1 MEHLRTRKPYIP
13 ETELHSDANRPQLG
27 NYAWSA
33 LGYFNFYR
41 VLIPIILALLY
52 ISPFKP
58 DFLGAD
64 QADIFKSVLVSYL
77 TFNLLS
83 VVLIRGKQFNF
94 EWLVS
99 LMVSIDIV
107 AVILLMYSSGG
118 ISSGL
123 GMLLAVSCASA
134 SLLLA
139 NRFALIFTAIAAL
152 AILGEQ
158 GFRQFVLNDSTN
170 SYVQAGILGAT
181 FFVTSIL
188 SLILAQ
194 RTVEAEAKAQKRSED
209 IHRLQHLNERV
220 IQYMTAGV
228 LVVNHSGKIE
238 LYNQSAWKLLG
249 MPEKITRKPLVE
261 INYSLDKELRQWKKH
276 TGYRPGFIYGH
287 GDTLELEPRFQWF
300 SEEKDTLLVFLED
313 RSHLTQTAQN
323 LKLGSLGRLTA
334 SIAHEIRN
342 PLGALSHAS
351 QLLDES
357 EVLSSDDRELLT
369 IILNHSERMNTI
381 IENIMVLSQRKEA
394 KTQAVQMDVFLP
406 QFVED
411 FAISRD
417 PKPIL
422 NFELKPEK
430 FRIPFDISQLHQI
443 LTNLCE
449 NAARFS
455 FEKTGK
461 PTVMMSGAHKYGTKQ
476 FFLDVIDMGTGV
488 SPQNSEQI
496 FEPFFTTSKKGSG
509 LGLYLA
515 RELCEA
521 NGARLEYIPTPK
533 GGACFRIHFGELS
546 ER

>member
-1 MEHLRTRKPYIP
+1 MNRIKAYIP
-13 ETELHSDANRPQLG
+13 KSELNEDLSKPRLG
-27 NYAWSA
+27 NYAWNA
-33 LGYFNFYR
+33 LAYFNFYR
-41 VLIPIILALLY
+41 VLIPIILALVY
-52 ISPFKP
+52 VSPFKP
-58 DFLGAD
+58 DFLGSY
-64 QADIFKSVLVSYL
+64 QVDIFKAVLAAYL
-77 TFNLLS
+77 SFNL
-83 VVLIRGKQFNF
+83 VCIVIIRGKRFNF

-99 LMVSIDIV
+99 LLVSFDIV
-107 AVILLMYSSGG
+107 AVILLMHSSGG
-118 ISSGL
+118 ISSGI

-139 NRFALIFTAIAAL
+139 NRFALLFTATAAL

-158 GFRQFVLNDSTN
+158 SYRQLILNDASS

-194 RTVEAEAKAQKRSED
+194 RTVAAEEKAQKRSED

-228 LVVNHSGKIE
+228 LVVNHSGTIE

-249 MPEKITRKPLVE
+249 MPEKITTKPLVE

-276 TGYRPGFIYGH
+276 AGYRPGFIYGH
-287 GDTLELEPRFQWF
+287 GDTMELEPRFQWF

-323 LKLGSLGRLTA
+323 MKLGSLGRLTA

-357 EVLSSDDRELLT
+357 EVLSSDDRELLQ
-369 IILNHSERMNTI
+369 IILTHSVRMNTI

-394 KTQAVQMDVFLP
+394 KKQAVQLDVFLP

-411 FAISRD
+411 FAISRE
-417 PKPIL
+417 PAPVIS
-422 NFELKPEK
+422 FELKPTK

-455 FEKTGK
+455 FEKTK
-461 PTVMMSGAHKYGTKQ
+461 TPTVMMFGAHKYGTKQ
-476 FFLDVIDMGTGV
+476 FFLDVIDNGTGV
-488 SPQNSEQI
+488 DPKNTEQI